1 MAHNKIHTLTA
12 AVITALT
19 LGLAACG
26 NDQKPA
32 APAAPAAS
40 AAASAPASGQHRQP
54 ARPQRFATS

>member
-19 LGLAACG
+19 LGLVACG

-40 AAASAPASGQHRQP
+40 AAASAPASVAAP
-54 ARPQRFATS
+54 AASQVATS

>member
-26 NDQKPA
+26 NDQKTAA
-32 APAAPAAS
+32 APDAQAAS
-40 AAASAPASGQHRQP
+40 AAASAPASAAAP
-54 ARPQRFATS
+54 AASKAATS